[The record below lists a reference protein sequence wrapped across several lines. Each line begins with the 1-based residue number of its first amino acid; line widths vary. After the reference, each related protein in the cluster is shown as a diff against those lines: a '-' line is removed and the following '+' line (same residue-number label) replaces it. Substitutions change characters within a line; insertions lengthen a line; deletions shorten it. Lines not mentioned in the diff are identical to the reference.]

1 MLQDTVMEI
10 KTTLER
16 FNSRLEEAKE
26 SISQITGRA
35 VELTRSEQLKGKKKN
50 ENSAGGL
57 WDLWENISQLTFTLL
72 YRFPKEER
80 ERNGQKSYLNK

>member
-50 ENSAGGL
+50 ESAGGL